1 MAAAG
6 ERPGEIALIE
16 RYFAPLATDPG
27 AAGLADDAAVL
38 AHGPG
43 EEIVATTDAL
53 AAGIHFFADDPPAA
67 IAAKALR
74 VNLSDLAA
82 KGARP
87 RGYLLTLALPD
98 DWTEAW
104 LADFCAGLA
113 ADQAAYGCPLLGG
126 DTIRSPGGLVV
137 SVTAFGL
144 LPAGSA
150 VRRAGARPGDVV
162 LVTGT
167 IGDAALGLALRTG
180 AVTEAVAA
188 AAGLDAAGP
197 AGSDATMRAYL
208 LDRYLLPR
216 PRMAAAA
223 AVRGF
228 ASAAM
233 DVSDGLVG
241 DVARLCRAS
250 GVAATIE
257 AAAVPLSEP
266 AARLVAAAPDLF
278 ARAITGG
285 DDYEILACVPEG
297 RAADFAAAL
306 AAAGVAAST
315 IGRIAAGTPGVAVND
330 AAGRPLD
337 LGNGAYVHF

>member
-6 ERPGEIALIE
+6 ERPGEVALIE

-27 AAGLADDAAVL
+27 AVGLADDAAVL
-38 AHGPG
+38 SHAPG

-104 LADFCAGLA
+104 LAAFCEGLA
-113 ADQAAYGCPLLGG
+113 ADQATYGCPLLGG
-126 DTIRSPGGLVV
+126 DTIRAPGGLVV
-137 SVTAFGL
+137 SVTAFGV

-150 VRRAGARPGDVV
+150 VRRGGARAGDLVY
-162 LVTGT
+162 VTGS

-180 AVTEAVAA
+180 AVPAEVAA
-188 AAGLDAAGP
+188 AAGLDAAGRAHL
-197 AGSDATMRAYL
+197 AG
-208 LDRYLLPR
+208 RYLKPLPR
-216 PRMAAAA
+216 TAAAA
-223 AVRGF
+223 AVR
-228 ASAAM
+228 AHAHAAM

-241 DVARLCRAS
+241 DLARLCRAS
-250 GVAATIE
+250 GVAAVVE
-257 AAAVPLSEP
+257 AAAVPLSAP
-266 AARLVAAAPDLF
+266 AAGLAAADPALF
-278 ARAITGG
+278 ARALTGG
-285 DDYEILACVPEG
+285 DDYEILATVPAG
-297 RAADFAAAL
+297 RAAAFAADL
-306 AAAGVAAST
+306 ATVGVAAT
-315 IGRIAAGTPGVAVND
+315 AIGRIAAGAGVAVVD

-337 LGNGAYVHF
+337 LGAGAYAHF